1 MRLDSYLA
9 KYNLALSRNKAL
21 ELISSALVEV
31 NGKVALKASMDINEY
46 DEVVVLNHKNF
57 VSRSAY
63 KLEFFLE
70 ELKLNLNGFIA
81 LDIGSSRGGFTQVL
95 LAHGVSEVSAIDVG
109 KNQLHESLR
118 VDERVRVYEECDI
131 REFKSEQKFDIVVSD
146 VSFISLHHI
155 LDEIDGFAKKDIIL
169 LFKPQFEVGKNI
181 KRDSNGVVQDKKAI
195 THSMIKFEDATALL
209 GWQLVVKSEAR
220 LSGKE
225 GNVEYCYYF
234 NK

>member
-9 KYNLALSRNKAL
+9 DKNLALSRNKAR
-21 ELISSALVEV
+21 ELIEQALVKV
-31 NGKVALKASMDINEY
+31 NGKIVTKPSIDIKEE
-46 DEVVVLNHKNF
+46 DEVVVLTHKNF

-63 KLEFFLE
+63 KLELFLE
-70 ELKLNLNGFIA
+70 ELELDIEGFIA

-95 LAHGVSEVSAIDVG
+95 LGRGASEVSAIDVG
-109 KNQLHESLR
+109 KDQLHESLR
-118 VDERVRVYEECDI
+118 ADERVRVYEECDI
-131 REFKSEQKFDIVVSD
+131 REFKSEQRFDIVVSD

-155 LDEIDGFAKKDIIL
+155 LKDIDRLAKKDIIL

-181 KRDSNGVVQDKKAI
+181 KRDSSGVVQDKKAI
-195 THSMIKFEDATALL
+195 AHAMVKFEDATTLL
-209 GWQLVVKSEAR
+209 GWQLIAKDEAK

-234 NK
+234 SR